1 MWDLDHKE
9 GWAWRIDASEL
20 RCCRRPLRL
29 PWTAK
34 RSNQSI
40 LKGISPKYS
49 LEGLVLKLKLQYISL
64 MWRADLLEKPWCWE
78 RLEAGGERGDWG
90 WDGWMASLTLWT
102 WVWAN
107 SGRWWR
113 TEKPGVLQSMGSQ
126 RLGHDL
132 RTEQQ
137 MNFGG
142 QQPSSSWRSVNDP
155 EIMIRQVYE
164 RPNQL
169 HVHNHT
175 EWVRF
180 QQLQITHW
188 EQDLWPTVEVRQ
200 DWKLLGMDKGEM
212 LPHWRH
218 GADWKEEGCYCMQP
232 HLKAT

>member
-1 MWDLDHKE
+1 MHFSIIAIQIQKIILIDYRTLFYKQTRSLITQHAQPAAPDL
-9 GWAWRIDASEL
+9 IVS
-20 RCCRRPLRL
+20 RR
-29 PWTAK
+29 K
-34 RSNQSI
+34 RALQMNDEAYWP
-40 LKGISPKYS
+40 KG
-49 LEGLVLKLKLQYISL
+49 
-64 MWRADLLEKPWCWE
+64 
-78 RLEAGGERGDWG
+78 GGEGDNRGQ
-90 WDGWMASLTLWT
+90 DGPMASPTQVT
-102 WVWAN
+102 WVSAS

-155 EIMIRQVYE
+155 EIMIWQVCE

-175 EWVRF
+175 EWFRF

-200 DWKLLGMDKGEM
+200 DWKLLGMDRGEM
-212 LPHWRH
+212 LQCWRH